1 MKRYILA
8 AAAAL
13 ILQGAFCQVDAK
25 DQVSP
30 AVALKMLQEGNN
42 RYAAGEPTYPHQ
54 DATTRESLSSG
65 QAPFAVVLSCVDSRV
80 PPEIVFDRG
89 LGDMLVIRTAGH
101 VVDNAALGSIEFG
114 VGVLK
119 SPLLVV
125 LGHESCGAVKASI
138 TAVDEQSPLPGAIQS
153 LAEAIKPAVDKT
165 RGTTGDRVAETID
178 ANVQMVVEQLKKS
191 EIIRTALENGSFKVV
206 GGVYDLDTG
215 EVHFHDH

>member
-8 AAAAL
+8 VAAAL
-13 ILQGAFCQVDAK
+13 VLQGAFAHVDAK
-25 DQVSP
+25 DLVSP
-30 AVALKMLQEGNN
+30 AKALQMLEEGNE
-42 RYAAGEPTYPHQ
+42 RYASGEPAYPHQ
-54 DATTRESLSSG
+54 DAETRAALTDS
-65 QAPFAVVLSCVDSRV
+65 QAPFAVVLACVDSRV

-101 VVDNAALGSIEFG
+101 VVDQAALGSIEFG

-125 LGHESCGAVKASI
+125 LGHESCGAVQASI

-153 LAEAIKPAVDKT
+153 LAEAIKPAVEKT
-165 RGTTGDRVAETID
+165 RGSKGDRTAETID
-178 ANVQMVVEQLKKS
+178 ANVHHVMEQLKQS
-191 EIIRTALENGSFKVV
+191 DIIRQALESGALEIV

-215 EVHFHDH
+215 KVHFHNH

>member
-13 ILQGAFCQVDAK
+13 VLQGAIGQVHAA

-30 AVALKMLQEGNN
+30 AKALQMLKDGNE
-42 RYAAGEPTYPHQ
+42 RYASGEPTYPHQ
-54 DATTRESLSSG
+54 DAETRKSLTAS
-65 QAPFAVVLSCVDSRV
+65 QHPFAVVLSCVDSRV

-101 VVDNAALGSIEFG
+101 VVDDASLGSIEFG

-138 TAVDEQSPLPGAIQS
+138 TAVDEQSPLSGAIQS
-153 LAEAIKPAVDKT
+153 LAEAIKPAVNKT
-165 RGTTGDRVAETID
+165 RGTKGDRTAETID
-178 ANVQMVVEQLKKS
+178 ANVHHVMEQLKQS
-191 EIIRTALENGSFKVV
+191 DIIRQALESGALKIV